1 MIYMNYSGIAHDF
14 FVVVK
19 NGEGKTESMFTTD
32 AVAGSFAKNAT
43 VEWWLPV
50 GGFGNI

>member
-1 MIYMNYSGIAHDF
+1 
-14 FVVVK
+14 
-19 NGEGKTESMFTTD
+19 MFTTD

-50 GGFGNI
+50 GGFGNIRDDQQHTNGQNDHGER